1 VETIFAWVF
10 GIALIGFMVIYP
22 LALIFSVYEDTKKK
36 EGTRRSY
43 KYGWFN
49 QPWK

>member
-10 GIALIGFMVIYP
+10 GIVLAGFMVIYP
-22 LALIFSVYEDTKKK
+22 LSLIYSIYEDMNKK

-49 QPWK
+49 QRWK